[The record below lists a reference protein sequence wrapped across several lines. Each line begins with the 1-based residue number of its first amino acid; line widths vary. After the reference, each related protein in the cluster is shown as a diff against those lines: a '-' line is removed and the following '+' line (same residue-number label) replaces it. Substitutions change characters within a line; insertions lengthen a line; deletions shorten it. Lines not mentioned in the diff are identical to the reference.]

1 MKNARLNLI
10 LWEKKNN
17 LKGKDVAEK
26 LGISETTYSLIK
38 NGKTTPSLELAYK
51 FKKIFGVNDV
61 LELLRKEEEN
71 EKHNSKENRGVWL

>member
-17 LKGKDVAEK
+17 LKGKEVAEK

-38 NGKTTPSLELAYK
+38 NGKTMPSLELAYRFQEVFSVDEK
-51 FKKIFGVNDV
+51 EV
-61 LELLRKEEEN
+61 LELLK
-71 EKHNSKENRGVWL
+71 KEN